1 MNQNQ
6 LGDNIARYRK
16 EKGLSQEKVAEYM
29 EASRQAVTK
38 WENNISRPSS
48 ENLIKLAEFFGV
60 SMDELLRG
68 ESAEMCSEI
77 YNNVNQEEND
87 KPAKKVNQEENDKPA
102 KKVYLEENDKPAK
115 KVNQEE
121 NANNK
126 TSWSFS
132 GVSVACLIFYIIVG
146 VLQKNLEA
154 GVLICMF
161 LAIFPVQ
168 IFLHIYFNNAI
179 KNDSYGGIAGYD
191 ENVAYN
197 YCELKKLLLDI
208 MMHIEIAST
217 VYVFLLCVFNCFD
230 LGIAW
235 INGVLLGGYVINF
248 IAGILINNYRAMDKI
263 YINQADKNMARYNL
277 PLTIVYIAVLIF
289 GVVSLAV
296 IFEMKGIENNTAP
309 AMKLCGVFLL
319 GIIIETIGYFY
330 ESGQIKKSGMN
341 DAEMKAGKMHKFGLI
356 CMGIC
361 LILYG
366 IMWII

>member
-1 MNQNQ
+1 
-6 LGDNIARYRK
+6 
-16 EKGLSQEKVAEYM
+16 
-29 EASRQAVTK
+29 
-38 WENNISRPSS
+38 
-48 ENLIKLAEFFGV
+48 
-60 SMDELLRG
+60 
-68 ESAEMCSEI
+68 
-77 YNNVNQEEND
+77 
-87 KPAKKVNQEENDKPA
+87 
-102 KKVYLEENDKPAK
+102 
-115 KVNQEE
+115 
-121 NANNK
+121 
-126 TSWSFS
+126 
-132 GVSVACLIFYIIVG
+132 
-146 VLQKNLEA
+146 
-154 GVLICMF
+154 
-161 LAIFPVQ
+161 
-168 IFLHIYFNNAI
+168 
-179 KNDSYGGIAGYD
+179 
-191 ENVAYN
+191 
-197 YCELKKLLLDI
+197 
-208 MMHIEIAST
+208 MHIEIAST

-235 INGVLLGGYVINF
+235 INGVLLGGSVINF

-356 CMGIC
+356 CMEIC

>member
-29 EASRQAVTK
+29 EVSRQAVTK

-77 YNNVNQEEND
+77 YNNVNQ
-87 KPAKKVNQEENDKPA
+87 
-102 KKVYLEENDKPAK
+102 EENDKPAK